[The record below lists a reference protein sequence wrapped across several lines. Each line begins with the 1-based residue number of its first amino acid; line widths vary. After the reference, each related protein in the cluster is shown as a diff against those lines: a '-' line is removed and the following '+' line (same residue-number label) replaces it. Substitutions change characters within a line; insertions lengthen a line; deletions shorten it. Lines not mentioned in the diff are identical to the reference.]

1 MRQHYFCLTCG
12 LDFCGRTAANG
23 VIRAEDKG
31 PTLANVPTPAYCI
44 ECAAKERNLLQRYPI
59 DPTVLPRNLKP
70 IHKPQSFGGCN
81 FMTPTPI
88 GYFSRALRGR
98 TAHVE
103 ISCGSGFATDSML
116 YGVTFR
122 WANGRELWRDIGAK
136 DPSTCFHS
144 LAQALEHA
152 AGAS

>member
-1 MRQHYFCLTCG
+1 MSSKGRSKMRQHYFCLTCG

-70 IHKPQSFGGCN
+70 Q
-81 FMTPTPI
+81 
-88 GYFSRALRGR
+88 AAELRRLQFHDPDSNWLLLASATRPHR
-98 TAHVE
+98 TRGDIVRQWLRDRFHAIRCHVPLGKR
-103 ISCGSGFATDSML
+103 S
-116 YGVTFR
+116 
-122 WANGRELWRDIGAK
+122 
-136 DPSTCFHS
+136 
-144 LAQALEHA
+144 
-152 AGAS
+152 